1 MIPVIRRPPTVGYL
15 SGEIS
20 RMLPRDDFSTF
31 FRENKALLR
40 EYVDIRTELL
50 RLQGI
55 RLLARSF
62 SFLMVGVVV
71 VLMALFILFFL
82 GIAFA
87 YWIASLTGSQ
97 IVGFLCAAA
106 LFLVV
111 LVLFIALR
119 RVLFQN
125 PLIRLFIRESDSHAD
140 EDEEFGETR
149 QP

>member
-15 SGEIS
+15 CGEIS

-31 FRENKALLR
+31 FRQNKTLIR
-40 EYVDIRTELL
+40 EYIDVRTELL

-62 SFLMVGVVV
+62 SFFMVGVVV
-71 VLMALFILFFL
+71 ILMVLFVLLFL

-87 YWIASLTGSQ
+87 FWIASLTGSQ
-97 IVGFLCAAA
+97 VVGFLSAAA

-119 RVLFQN
+119 RVIFQN

-140 EDEEFGETR
+140 EDEEYGETR

>member
-1 MIPVIRRPPTVGYL
+1 MY
-15 SGEIS
+15 
-20 RMLPRDDFSTF
+20 PRDDFSTF

-40 EYVDIRTELL
+40 EYIDLRADLL

-71 VLMALFILFFL
+71 VLMVLFILFFL

-97 IVGFLCAAA
+97 IIGFLCAAA
-106 LFLVV
+106 LFLLV
-111 LVLFIALR
+111 LVLFIVLR
-119 RVLFQN
+119 RVIFQN
-125 PLIRLFIRESDSHAD
+125 PLIRLFIRESDTVG
-140 EDEEFGETR
+140 EEEPNETR
-149 QP
+149 HP